1 MSHDTGNNEPCLAP
15 LVLDSSDGA
24 ALHGPTGNADQG
36 RRLVLNELRL
46 RALDLH
52 DDPVLEVLDLRG
64 CGRQHYLHL
73 QLDRLPRLRE
83 IYLPRLVEGAILH
96 LFNLDVPGSL
106 TVHGRVRE
114 IDADWQKGTLRL
126 AHRQRSW
133 EGVRLLGHDAKPG
146 DLHDAPL
153 ALPLNVALSAELLQA
168 AAPDGALRLSAPGEW
183 YLADASPLKRL
194 VLDGPGYLRVSRA
207 QALDNVQ
214 MLTPTYFEGE
224 QLDALTWL
232 GAGEARHSR
241 SASEITQ
248 HGLAFT
254 GSAVL
259 RGNMSSLKLLEEW
272 GDVQL
277 HAPRLEHL
285 KLSSAASL
293 TLHQCGRLET
303 VSLPDGLPIDCHG
316 TVPTP
321 LLHVARFFIDEAT
334 LKQALARLEA
344 GELALLDSVLTM
356 LPQRAGAASAF
367 HGLTSLLHLAE
378 QGLDA
383 QALWHC
389 RRQIAAWQMMPRRH
403 RQRTQL
409 TDQDLA
415 RADGAWRWD
424 MPRDRLD
431 EGIMADLQLWAI
443 CSPHSDDAQAYRK
456 ILLASCNE
464 GQKFEWILR
473 FGSRPNAPP
482 LLRQL
487 MLEALVMKQRSG
499 ALLGWLGGQHSQLS
513 HRYLVRIMTHEPLTA
528 EQRHALLGA
537 TSEVA
542 PWEELPQLIGTLLQR
557 HPGPVRAFLMAL
569 SRQPDHWFERRL
581 PGRVNEARLR
591 QARLQLT
598 QLALMPVGAATP
610 SIHSHHRDTHVV
622 AESAPLGPSGDDEA
636 NERLDTYLEPPTHI
650 RRCVETDT

>member
-1 MSHDTGNNEPCLAP
+1 MRHDTGNNEPCLAP
-15 LVLDSSDGA
+15 LVLDSSGGA
-24 ALHGPTGNADQG
+24 ALHGPCGNRDEG

-52 DDPVLEVLDLRG
+52 NDPALEVLDLRG
-64 CGRQHYLHL
+64 CGRQSYLHL
-73 QLDRLPRLRE
+73 QLDRLPCLRE

-96 LFNLDVPGSL
+96 LFNLDVPASL

-114 IDADWQKGTLRL
+114 IDADWQNGTLRL
-126 AHRQRSW
+126 THRQRSW
-133 EGVRLLGHDAKPG
+133 DGVRLLGHDAGPD
-146 DLHDAPL
+146 DLLDASL

-168 AAPDGALRLSAPGEW
+168 VVPDGELRLSAPGEW

-194 VLDGPGYLRVSRA
+194 VIDGPGSLRVSRA
-207 QALDNVQ
+207 HGLDKVQ
-214 MLTPTYFEGE
+214 MLTPAYFEGD

-232 GAGEARHSR
+232 GAGEARHSH
-241 SASEITQ
+241 SAHEVTQ

-259 RGNMSSLKLLEEW
+259 RGNMSSLALLEAW
-272 GDVQL
+272 GDIQL
-277 HAPRLEHL
+277 YTPCLEHL
-285 KLSSAASL
+285 TLSSATSL
-293 TLHQCGRLET
+293 TLHRCGRLET
-303 VSLPDGLPIDCHG
+303 VSLPDGLLIDCHG

-334 LKQALARLEA
+334 LKQALKRLEA
-344 GELALLDSVLTM
+344 GEHALLDSVLTM

-367 HGLTSLLHLAE
+367 HGLTSLLQLAE
-378 QGLDA
+378 LGLDA

-389 RRQIAAWQMMPRRH
+389 RCQIAAWQMMPRRR

-415 RADGAWRWD
+415 RADAAWRWEL
-424 MPRDRLD
+424 PRDRLD

-443 CSPHSDDAQAYRK
+443 CSPRSDNARAYRK
-456 ILLASCNE
+456 TLLASCNE
-464 GQKFEWILR
+464 GQKFEWIMR
-473 FGSRPNAPP
+473 FGSRPDAPGA
-482 LLRQL
+482 LRQL
-487 MLEALVMKQRSG
+487 MLEALVNRQGNDS
-499 ALLGWLGGQHSQLS
+499 LLGWLSGYGSQLS
-513 HRYLVRIMTHEPLTA
+513 HRYLVRIFTQEPLTA

-537 TSEVA
+537 ISEVA
-542 PWEELPQLIGTLLQR
+542 PWEELPQLIGTLLPR
-557 HPGPVRAFLMAL
+557 HAGPVRAFLMAL

-581 PGRVNEARLR
+581 PGRTNEARIR

-598 QLALMPVGAATP
+598 QLALMPVGAAA
-610 SIHSHHRDTHVV
+610 SSSHSRHPDSHVV
-622 AESAPLGPSGDDEA
+622 PECVQRGPSGDDEA